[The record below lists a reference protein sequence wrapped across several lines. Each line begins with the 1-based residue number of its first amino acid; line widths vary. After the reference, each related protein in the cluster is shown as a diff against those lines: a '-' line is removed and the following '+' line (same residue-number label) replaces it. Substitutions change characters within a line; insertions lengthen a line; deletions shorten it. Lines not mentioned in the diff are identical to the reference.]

1 MKYANELSQPTAP
14 HEQLSALMDGTLDVA
29 QTQALLD
36 AYYQGNVQNGAQ
48 DGKQDGALL
57 QTWASYHAV
66 GDALRTHWVGRATVL
81 GAGATSVSTFS
92 VLETDALAPVA
103 LAPIAVQLSAP
114 SASAAND
121 SVFRWRMVAGIAA
134 VAAVG
139 SIVWSLAGNPAG
151 TAGVQLAQQVPQP
164 ISQQPA
170 LVAQPAGPATVVAS
184 SIEAVAPP
192 AVMLRD
198 PRLDE
203 LLAAHKQ
210 FGGASALQQ
219 PAGFLRNATFVP
231 SSR

>member
-1 MKYANELSQPTAP
+1 MKYANELSQPTAS

-36 AYYQGNVQNGAQ
+36 ACYQDNVQNGAQ
-48 DGKQDGALL
+48 DGAQHGKQDGALL

-81 GAGATSVSTFS
+81 GAVDSTAC
-92 VLETDALAPVA
+92 TPAAPVD

-151 TAGVQLAQQVPQP
+151 TAGVQLAQQAPKP
-164 ISQQPA
+164 LSQQPA

-184 SIEAVAPP
+184 SIEAAAPS

>member
-1 MKYANELSQPTAP
+1 MTYANVSNSSDWQ
-14 HEQLSALMDGTLDVA
+14 QQMSALMDGTLDVQ
-29 QTQALLD
+29 QTQALLQ
-36 AYYQGNVQNGAQ
+36 ACEQ
-48 DGKQDGALL
+48 DDSLV

-66 GDALRTHWVGRATVL
+66 GDTLRTHWVGRSSAL
-81 GAGATSVSTFS
+81 NTSHEASI
-92 VLETDALAPVA
+92 ELAPVA
-103 LAPIAVQLSAP
+103 AHVAAE

-134 VAAVG
+134 IAAVG
-139 SIVWSLAGNPAG
+139 SIVWSLFGAQPGAAGA
-151 TAGVQLAQQVPQP
+151 QLAQQ
-164 ISQQPA
+164 SS
-170 LVAQPAGPATVVAS
+170 PAGPATVVAS
-184 SIEAVAPP
+184 SIEPP
-192 AVMLRD
+192 VQPQVMLRD